1 MKEFKDKTT
10 MTMLEIFEN
19 NYEDLTQCERDVITT
34 TDLNTAK
41 SLNFESVEDFKEWAE
56 DIDMNI
62 D

>member
-1 MKEFKDKTT
+1 M
-10 MTMLEIFEN
+10 FEN